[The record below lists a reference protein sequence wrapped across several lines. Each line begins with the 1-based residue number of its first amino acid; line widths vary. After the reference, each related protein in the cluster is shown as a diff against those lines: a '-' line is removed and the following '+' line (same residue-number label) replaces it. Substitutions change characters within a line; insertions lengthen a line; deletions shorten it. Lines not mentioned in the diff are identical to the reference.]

1 MIKVQI
7 QKKKFNPQKIL
18 KNAEKDK
25 KYGALVSFIGSVRE
39 ETNNGKIK
47 IVGQDVKNY
56 PIYFD
61 GFRIFLVLFFFFPL
75 LLFGFFLVRREDPAS
90 ELQNHGE

>member
-47 IVGQDVKNY
+47 S
-56 PIYFD
+56 
-61 GFRIFLVLFFFFPL
+61 LFIL
-75 LLFGFFLVRREDPAS
+75 SNSVY
-90 ELQNHGE
+90 